1 MILIRLSLKDL
12 PEWGYVFLGRYL
24 YSLES
29 ILMKAKANGKI
40 RIQYGGK
47 SSVNGLHHRA
57 AVLIYEKRVV
67 LIFSNSSF

>member
-1 MILIRLSLKDL
+1 
-12 PEWGYVFLGRYL
+12 
-24 YSLES
+24 
-29 ILMKAKANGKI
+29 MKAKANGKI

-67 LIFSNSSF
+67 LIFQIVHFE